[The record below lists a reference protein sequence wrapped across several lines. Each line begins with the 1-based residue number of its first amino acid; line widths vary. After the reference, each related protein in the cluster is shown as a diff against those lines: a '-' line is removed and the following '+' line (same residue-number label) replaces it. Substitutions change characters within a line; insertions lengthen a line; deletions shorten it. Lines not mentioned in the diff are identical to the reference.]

1 MKKIN
6 TAVTAFHR
14 RLRPQWRALLTLAW
28 LLAFTVAGFH
38 LILL

>member
-6 TAVTAFHR
+6 TAVVLFHR
-14 RLRPQWRALLTLAW
+14 RLRPQWRAVFTVVW
-28 LLAFTVAGFH
+28 LLAFTAVGFH